1 MKIRQELD
9 IIIEK
14 HPHHES
20 LNKKLLLECEKCPQN
35 NSHYTNIKGTK
46 LFVEDSPTCTVVAN
60 WVESIL
66 KNKLQG
72 SNSEP
77 IEYDKSMWFAKYDK
91 GDYTEVHSHEP
102 YALFS
107 WVYFVNCPS
116 GSSPLVLTDTSI
128 EAEEGK
134 IVIAPAFVK
143 HSVPKNNC
151 KDRITLV
158 GNMLPVKRNLMISN
172 FLHGK

>member
-1 MKIRQELD
+1 MKIKQELD

-14 HPHHES
+14 HPHSKS
-20 LNKKLLLECEKCPQN
+20 LNKKLLLECENCPEN
-35 NSHYTNIKGTK
+35 NTLFTNIKGTK
-46 LFVEDSPTCTVVAN
+46 LFVKDSPNCTLVLN
-60 WVESIL
+60 WVVNIL
-66 KNKLQG
+66 KNKLHS

-107 WVYFVNCPS
+107 WVYFVNCPR
-116 GSSPLVLTDTSI
+116 GSSPLVLNGKRI
-128 EAEEGK
+128 KAEEGK
-134 IVIAPAFVK
+134 IVIFPAFVK
-143 HSVPKNNC
+143 HHVPKNKC

-158 GNMLPVKRNLMISN
+158 GNMLPVKVSL
-172 FLHGK
+172 

>member
-14 HPHHES
+14 HPHHQS

-107 WVYFVNCPS
+107 WVYFVNCPR
-116 GSSPLVLTDTSI
+116 GSSPLVLNGKRI
-128 EAEEGK
+128 KAEEGK
-134 IVIAPAFVK
+134 IVIFPGNVY
-143 HSVPKNNC
+143 HHVPKNKC
-151 KDRITLV
+151 DGRMTLV
-158 GNMLPVKRNLMISN
+158 GNGGMVEST
-172 FLHGK
+172 

>member
-14 HPHHES
+14 HPHSKS
-20 LNKKLLLECEKCPQN
+20 LNKKLLLECKNCPEN
-35 NSHYTNIKGTK
+35 NSYYTNIKGTK
-46 LFVEDSPTCTVVAN
+46 LFVKDSPNCTLVLN
-60 WVESIL
+60 WVVNIL
-66 KNKLQG
+66 KNKLHS

-91 GDYTEVHSHEP
+91 GDYTKVHSHEP

-107 WVYFVNCPS
+107 WVYFVNCPR
-116 GSSPLVLTDTSI
+116 GSSPLVLNGKRI
-128 EAEEGK
+128 KAEEGK
-134 IVIAPAFVK
+134 IVIFPSFIK
-143 HSVPKNNC
+143 HHVPKNNC

-158 GNMLPVKRNLMISN
+158 GNMLPVKVSL
-172 FLHGK
+172 